1 MVPFAD
7 FMCVFPDMYI
17 TTIDVSIKYVIHIMV
32 CYEKICPNCDC
43 KRTVFAEIIIT
54 YCRENITKEGIL
66 FLKLSVKQSTNV

>member
-32 CYEKICPNCDC
+32 CYEKICP
-43 KRTVFAEIIIT
+43 TVIV
-54 YCRENITKEGIL
+54 REL
-66 FLKLSVKQSTNV
+66 FFLLPVKKL

>member
-32 CYEKICPNCDC
+32 CYENICPNCDC
-43 KRTVFAEIIIT
+43 KRTVFLVACQKT
-54 YCRENITKEGIL
+54 L
-66 FLKLSVKQSTNV
+66 D